1 MALRLKNVSRIVQG
15 EHYLRDIDISLE
27 RGSFNVLM
35 GRTLAGKTSLM
46 RVVAGLDQPSS
57 GRIEM
62 DGIDVTG
69 VPVQKRKI
77 SMVYQQFINYPNL
90 SVFENIASPLRIA
103 GDSKSAIKDKV
114 ESIAEMLHIED
125 FLQRKPLDLSGGQ
138 QQRTAMARAL
148 VKESDLILF
157 DEPLVNLD
165 YKLREELR
173 FELRELFKR
182 RNVIAVYATTE
193 ANEAL
198 ALGGVTTLM
207 HEGKIIQSGPVSEV
221 YRKPNRIESAE
232 LFSEPAINIIGGTL
246 KQQSVLLENGV
257 EFKLEQH
264 MALADGQYR
273 FGIRPH
279 HLTLKRHSRED
290 VMMALN
296 VDVAEISGSETYL
309 HMTSNSLNLVA
320 QFNGVLPFHTDA
332 QVQVYFSPHKLYVFN
347 SEGETVSM
355 PSEYVHSNI
364 SSESKPEET
373 MSHD

>member
-57 GRIEM
+57 GRVEM
-62 DGIDVTG
+62 DGVDVTG

-103 GDSKSAIKDKV
+103 GDSSSTIKNKV

-125 FLQRKPLDLSGGQ
+125 YLQRKPLELSGGQ

-148 VKESDLILF
+148 VKDSDLILF

-198 ALGGVTTLM
+198 ALGGVTTLI
-207 HEGKIIQSGPVSEV
+207 HEGRIIQSGPVNEV
-221 YRKPNRIESAE
+221 YRKPNTIEAAE
-232 LFSEPAINIIGGTL
+232 LFSEPAINIVGGNL
-246 KQQSVLLENGV
+246 SEQSVVLENGV
-257 EFKLEQH
+257 GFNLAQH
-264 MALADGQYR
+264 KALADGPYR

-279 HLTLKRHSRED
+279 HLTLERHSSDD
-290 VMMALN
+290 VTMDLK

-309 HMTSNSLNLVA
+309 HVALDCLNLVA
-320 QFNGVLPFHTDA
+320 QLNGVHHFHTDA
-332 QVQVYFSPHKLYVFN
+332 QVQVYFSPHRLYVFN
-347 SEGETVSM
+347 SAGETVSM
-355 PSEYVHSNI
+355 PSDLQSNTAGT
-364 SSESKPEET
+364 SKLEEAI
-373 MSHD
+373 SHD

>member
-1 MALRLKNVSRIVQG
+1 MGLRLKNVSRIVQG
-15 EHYLRDIDISLE
+15 QHYLRDIDISLE

-46 RVVAGLDQPSS
+46 RVVAGLDHPSS
-57 GRIEM
+57 GSVEM
-62 DGIDVTG
+62 DGVDVTG

-103 GDSKSAIKDKV
+103 GDSNSTIKDKV

-125 FLQRKPLDLSGGQ
+125 YLQRRPLELSGGQ

-148 VKESDLILF
+148 VKDSDLILF

-207 HEGKIIQSGPVSEV
+207 HEGRIIQSGPVSEA
-221 YRKPNRIESAE
+221 YRKPNTIQAAE
-232 LFSEPAINIIGGTL
+232 LFSEPAINIIAGTV
-246 KQQSVLLENGV
+246 KEQSVLLENGV
-257 EFKLEQH
+257 GFNLAQDK
-264 MALADGQYR
+264 ALTDGPYR

-279 HLTLKRHSRED
+279 HLTLERHNGDD
-290 VMMALN
+290 VTMNLN

-309 HMTSNSLNLVA
+309 HISSNSLNLVA
-320 QFNGVLPFHTDA
+320 QLNGVLPFHTDA
-332 QVQVYFSPHKLYVFN
+332 QLKVYFSPHTLYVFN

-355 PSEYVHSNI
+355 PRDRGQSNTAAVP
-364 SSESKPEET
+364 KPAAG

>member
-1 MALRLKNVSRIVQG
+1 MGLRLKNVSRIVQG
-15 EHYLRDIDISLE
+15 QYYLRDIDISLE

-57 GRIEM
+57 GSVEM
-62 DGIDVTG
+62 DGVDVTG

-103 GDSKSAIKDKV
+103 GDANSTIKDKV

-125 FLQRKPLDLSGGQ
+125 YLQRRPLELSGGQ

-148 VKESDLILF
+148 VKDSDLILF

-207 HEGKIIQSGPVSEV
+207 HEGRIIQSGPVSEV
-221 YRKPNRIESAE
+221 YRKPNTIEAAE
-232 LFSEPAINIIGGTL
+232 LFSEPAINIIAGTV

-257 EFKLEQH
+257 GFNLAQH
-264 MALADGQYR
+264 KALVDGPYR

-279 HLTLKRHSRED
+279 HLTLERHNGDD
-290 VMMALN
+290 VTMNLN

-309 HMTSNSLNLVA
+309 HMTSNSLSLVS
-320 QFNGVLPFHTDA
+320 QLNGVLPFHTDT
-332 QVQVYFSPHKLYVFN
+332 QVKVYFSPHTLYVFN
-347 SEGETVSM
+347 LEGETVSM
-355 PSEYVHSNI
+355 PRDRAQTNTAVAPKAAEA
-364 SSESKPEET
+364 